1 VVGADGDTEAMHHL
15 IETGRGGMGFFA
27 DWCDC
32 QRDNNDGKALVEVP
46 ERENGRT
53 AIAHELPDLIRSHYD
68 HRDRIAQDIRDLGRR
83 LSNPP
88 ETLSVVSWV
97 GGG

>member
-1 VVGADGDTEAMHHL
+1 VSRAGVVGADGDTEAMHRL

-27 DWCDC
+27 DWWDC
-32 QRDNNDGKALVEVP
+32 QRDNNDRKRLWKFT

-53 AIAHELPDLIRSHYD
+53 AIVHELPDLLRSHYD
-68 HRDRIAQDIRDLGRR
+68 HMDRIAQDIRDLGRR

-88 ETLSVVSWV
+88 EPYLW
-97 GGG
+97 